1 MQAKLL
7 FHTTDNDAVAGFG
20 GSAGRHQ
27 KETKAPQ
34 AGLIGLATGE
44 HQMTYAFGERV
55 ICERD
60 PNLFADN
67 PPDPVVALMGT
78 GSNAPD
84 VRAGAWLGHADRRP
98 PFTSR

>member
-27 KETKAPQ
+27 KRLRPRG

-44 HQMTYAFGERV
+44 HQMTYALGEWR
-55 ICERD
+55 
-60 PNLFADN
+60 
-67 PPDPVVALMGT
+67 
-78 GSNAPD
+78 
-84 VRAGAWLGHADRRP
+84 
-98 PFTSR
+98 